1 MLRSVPIILFLFLV
15 PAGAALAQVAG
26 APGGTAIPEPTDLTL
41 FAIGIVGLIVG
52 RRVARRKD

>member
-1 MLRSVPIILFLFLV
+1 MLRRLSILALLLA
-15 PAGAALAQVAG
+15 PAASALAQTAG
-26 APGGTAIPEPTDLTL
+26 TEIPEPTDLTL